1 MLGCG
6 CLSVGEG
13 HTLGRHNYGDVFTA
27 ETAEGAEMLRVN
39 GLPENLGVLGVLC
52 GNMSPHFRPG
62 VLVGAPQPAETRAH
76 AAGRMASIWASRNG
90 VNSRKTYPGNLGL
103 TSPSDQNL

>member
-1 MLGCG
+1 MA
-6 CLSVGEG
+6 
-13 HTLGRHNYGDVFTA
+13 RHKYGDVFTA

-39 GLPENLGVLGVLC
+39 DLPENLGVLGVLG

-62 VLVGAPQPAETRAH
+62 VLVGAPQPAKTRAH

-90 VNSRKTYPGNLGL
+90 VNSRNTCPGKLGL
-103 TSPSDQNL
+103 TSPRDQNL